1 MKMPQVVAT
10 AKAVLVMIDKQA
22 EIRRVESVS
31 IRDLRIAVDML
42 KNDCNMYELL
52 LRTMIADGDQNLA
65 LKKMCNR

>member
-1 MKMPQVVAT
+1 MLQVVAT
-10 AKAVLVMIDKQA
+10 AKAVLIMIDKQSENRRA
-22 EIRRVESVS
+22 ESAS

-52 LRTMIADGDQNLA
+52 LKTMIADGDQNPA